1 MCLLVA
7 LCLRSLWSSSGSSN
21 ILPETKL
28 ATASLVNS
36 QLDQESI
43 DIIYDLGYQDG
54 TQGNT
59 HGTSL
64 EEVITALKNRKG
76 NTRNI
81 LGDLFSVKNFASV
94 FYLFKS
100 LAELGIDQS
109 TGFFS
114 MGQLVENFQY
124 HTDWWTKV
132 LLLLN
137 LFNVLKNLL
146 FLSS

>member
-1 MCLLVA
+1 M
-7 LCLRSLWSSSGSSN
+7 
-21 ILPETKL
+21 LPETKL
-28 ATASLVNS
+28 ATASLVKS

-54 TQGNT
+54 TKGNT

-109 TGFFS
+109 TGLFS
-114 MGQLVENFQY
+114 MGQLAENFQY

-146 FLSS
+146 